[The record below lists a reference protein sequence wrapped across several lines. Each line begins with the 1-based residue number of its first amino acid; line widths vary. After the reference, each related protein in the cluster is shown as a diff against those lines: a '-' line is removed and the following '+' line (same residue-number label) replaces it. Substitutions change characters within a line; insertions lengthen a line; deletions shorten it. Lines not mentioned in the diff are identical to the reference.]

1 MLSNK
6 NKPKGCDELYCVVQ
20 ERERKTFSKGKSK
33 GLVVNACKIN
43 NQEFYSYTRS
53 EERFQRPIK
62 TAYKVTLHSSYR
74 ENKKVKKR
82 QYSICTIG
90 YYDFVD
96 YGYYDFV
103 EDRLNELSQELNMT
117 GEEIYSL
124 VCCKLNPLEEK
135 INQEYKDT
143 EEYKCSMEVEEILQ
157 RYRQAKA
164 EFENKYGVGNFD
176 YCYDVF
182 LNLRNAENLKKIKQI
197 YEEQDY
203 FTGSYQRKNHSNYK
217 YNSNKSS
224 YQEKHGSNYEYSSR
238 ENSHYGEDDKKIL
251 KKIYKTL
258 ARNFHP
264 DKNDNSDESVRAM
277 QIIND
282 LKELWQL

>member
-1 MLSNK
+1 M
-6 NKPKGCDELYCVVQ
+6 
-20 ERERKTFSKGKSK
+20 
-33 GLVVNACKIN
+33 
-43 NQEFYSYTRS
+43 
-53 EERFQRPIK
+53 
-62 TAYKVTLHSSYR
+62 
-74 ENKKVKKR
+74 KKR

-103 EDRLNELSQELNMT
+103 VDKINNLSQELNMT

-124 VCCKLNPLEEK
+124 VCCKLNPLQEK

-143 EEYKCSMEVEEILQ
+143 EEYKCSMEVEEIL
-157 RYRQAKA
+157 RKYRKAKT
-164 EFENKYGVGNFD
+164 EFEDKYGAGNFD

-197 YEEQDY
+197 YAKQDY
-203 FTGSYQRKNHSNYK
+203 FTGSYQRKNYSNYK
-217 YNSNKSS
+217 DNSKKSS
-224 YQEKHGSNYEYSSR
+224 YQEKCGSNYKDSSMN
-238 ENSHYGEDDKKIL
+238 NSDYGEDDKKIL
-251 KKIYKTL
+251 KKMYKTL

-264 DKNDNSDESVRAM
+264 DKNHNSDESVRAM